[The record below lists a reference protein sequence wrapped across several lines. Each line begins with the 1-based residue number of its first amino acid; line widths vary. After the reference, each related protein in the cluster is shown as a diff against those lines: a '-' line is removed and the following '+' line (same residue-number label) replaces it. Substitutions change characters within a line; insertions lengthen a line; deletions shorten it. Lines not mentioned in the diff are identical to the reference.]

1 MIRDE
6 YPWPP
11 DATGVTQHVFD
22 WDLDGLLPTTKR
34 PTPDLATAADRA
46 VLFDRAI
53 AVLID
58 LLVCYVLL
66 ELPVVYV
73 LLELFGDEY
82 ARISGAVP
90 LLSLAVLVP
99 LYLTYSF
106 AFEWRYGRTPGKV
119 NRGLV
124 VVMADGAPC
133 TLRASAVRN
142 LLRYVDV
149 LGVPPLVV
157 GLVVA
162 AASGGRRVGDR
173 VAGTVVVRTRAP
185 PANENTAADPDP
197 EAR

>member
-1 MIRDE
+1 M
-6 YPWPP
+6 
-11 DATGVTQHVFD
+11 TQHVFD

-34 PTPDLATAADRA
+34 PTPDLATAGDRA

-53 AVLID
+53 AALID

-82 ARISGAVP
+82 PWLGAAAP

-106 AFEWRYGRTPGKV
+106 AFEWQYGRTPGKV

-124 VVMADGAPC
+124 VVMADGTPC
-133 TLRASAVRN
+133 TRRGSAVRN

-162 AASGGRRVGDR
+162 AASDGRRVGDR
-173 VAGTVVVRTRAP
+173 AAGTVVVRTRAP
-185 PANENTAADPDP
+185 PANENTAGKPES